1 MGGHGVDR
9 WGHRLRGCGIGC
21 SGRCSRGRA
30 GGGKGGSGRAGGVGW
45 RGRCRELTALTGALA
60 AALALLVWGAAAPA
74 SAGGPTSVLLVSPES
89 TETASLYYSDKEYGQ
104 LERLL
109 GSGGQGTRDKP
120 PEAALEAARQINVT
134 WMVHDVSPWRLDR
147 VYPVD
152 DGKDVWIHTASDLG
166 STTNGTWHRAH
177 QPSGLRALLSKLGL
191 MGKASSE
198 GGAAI
203 FPSDEEAS
211 GTDNGAQDSSSAT
224 DGTASAADGT
234 TSAADGSGSGS
245 GTASAS
251 GSSDGTD
258 WWWALP
264 GAAAGAVLAL
274 ALRPLALRL
283 PLDRLR
289 GEPGPRQE
297 LRDV

>member
-1 MGGHGVDR
+1 M
-9 WGHRLRGCGIGC
+9 
-21 SGRCSRGRA
+21 
-30 GGGKGGSGRAGGVGW
+30 
-45 RGRCRELTALTGALA
+45 TGALA

-109 GSGGQGTRDKP
+109 GSAALGTRNKP

-177 QPSGLRALLSKLGL
+177 QPSKLRALLSKLGL

-203 FPSDEEAS
+203 FPPDEEAS
-211 GTDNGAQDSSSAT
+211 GTDNGAQDSP
-224 DGTASAADGT
+224 SAADET
-234 TSAADGSGSGS
+234 TSAASGSGS
-245 GTASAS
+245 GPGTESGSGAGSASAS
-251 GSSDGTD
+251 ASSDGTD

>member
-1 MGGHGVDR
+1 MG
-9 WGHRLRGCGIGC
+9 
-21 SGRCSRGRA
+21 
-30 GGGKGGSGRAGGVGW
+30 
-45 RGRCRELTALTGALA
+45 

-104 LERLL
+104 LEQLL
-109 GSGGQGTRDKP
+109 GSAGPGTRNKP

-152 DGKDVWIHTASDLG
+152 DGKDVWIHTASNLG
-166 STTNGTWHRAH
+166 STTNGTWHRAR

-191 MGKASSE
+191 MGKDSSE

-203 FPSDEEAS
+203 FPPDEEES
-211 GTDNGAQDSSSAT
+211 GTGKGAQDSSSA
-224 DGTASAADGT
+224 ADPT
-234 TSAADGSGSGS
+234 TSAASGAGSGSGAGS
-245 GTASAS
+245 ASAP

-274 ALRPLALRL
+274 ALRSLTLRL

>member
-1 MGGHGVDR
+1 MCGHGVGR
-9 WGHRLRGCGIGC
+9 WGHRLRGRGIGC
-21 SGRCSRGRA
+21 SGRCSRG
-30 GGGKGGSGRAGGVGW
+30 GGGEGGREGGVGW
-45 RGRCRELTALTGALA
+45 RGRCHELKALTGALA

-89 TETASLYYSDKEYGQ
+89 TETASLCYSDKEYEQ

-109 GSGGQGTRDKP
+109 GSAGQGTRNKP

-152 DGKDVWIHTASDLG
+152 AGKDVWIHTASNLG

-203 FPSDEEAS
+203 FPSGEEAS
-211 GTDNGAQDSSSAT
+211 GTDNGAQDSSSP
-224 DGTASAADGT
+224 ADET
-234 TSAADGSGSGS
+234 TSAVSGSGS
-245 GTASAS
+245 GPGSESGSGAASAS
-251 GSSDGTD
+251 ASSDGTD

-274 ALRPLALRL
+274 ALRPLTLRL